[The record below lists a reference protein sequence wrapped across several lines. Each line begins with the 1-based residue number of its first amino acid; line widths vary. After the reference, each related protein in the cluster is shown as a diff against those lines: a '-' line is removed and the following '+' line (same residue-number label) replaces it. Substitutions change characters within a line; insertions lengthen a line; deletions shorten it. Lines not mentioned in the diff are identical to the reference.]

1 MVRCLGILVGTL
13 TASVRTRRE
22 LSTSSATFKK
32 ASLLVSDAETA
43 CKAGESGVAADKAE
57 AATELLKK

>member
-1 MVRCLGILVGTL
+1 MARNVGTL
-13 TASVRTRRE
+13 TGFVRTCRE
-22 LSTSSATFKK
+22 LAPSSANFKK

-43 CKAGESGVAADKAE
+43 CKAGEPGVAADKAE

>member
-1 MVRCLGILVGTL
+1 L
-13 TASVRTRRE
+13 A
-22 LSTSSATFKK
+22 TSSANFKK